1 MRSMTEIEAIEQIK
15 CRIATASKVVGNGLD
30 GKAFED
36 LEMSIKAL
44 EKQIPK
50 KVVNIQ
56 GNPTWGYCPSCN
68 KTIDKSGSPNGCK
81 HCLQRVDW
89 GNEDDR
95 D

>member
-1 MRSMTEIEAIEQIK
+1 MKIHENLMEETMKNVLEEY
-15 CRIATASKVVGNGLD
+15 GLS
-30 GKAFED
+30 ED
-36 LEMSIKAL
+36 MSLKDCV

-56 GNPTWGYCPSCN
+56 GNPTWGYCPYCN

-89 GNEDDR
+89 GNKDAE
-95 D
+95 